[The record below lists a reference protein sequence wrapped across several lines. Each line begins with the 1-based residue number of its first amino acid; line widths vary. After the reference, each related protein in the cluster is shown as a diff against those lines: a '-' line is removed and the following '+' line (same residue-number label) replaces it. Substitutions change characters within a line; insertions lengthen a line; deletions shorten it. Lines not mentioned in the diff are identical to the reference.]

1 MRFGA
6 IYWRAEQAM
15 RAAAGPTVAI
25 AGSHLY
31 AVWALQAATG
41 LDSRGARSVHA
52 AMASAEKC
60 FTPGD
65 DPRGVGKIRV
75 TPDGRVAIQDFI
87 ACVLYT
93 SVDGTSKLSAR
104 DMSSKM
110 CTSILERHPEFVVD
124 TFPFSRRGSKTR
136 VVTFAQLQAVVCELP
151 FLQEDF
157 QNCVKNASSWDELKG
172 ILLSQ
177 SSQKTKWRWLEE
189 DFQQEMELATDDRR
203 GPTVNDD
210 PRGVGKIRV
219 TPGGRISVIDAITY
233 LLYLNPDGTPKP
245 RARDAAGARL
255 SSYLKRHPGVCFER
269 FRFPGFVGGHG
280 NPVATV
286 AELKDILCY
295 LVVQNYD
302 LVTSIRNASTW
313 GVLESIILAN
323 PSKCVQYT
331 LTEKDIK
338 QRLAAELGAQMEVR
352 CKFGVIDILSEKAKF
367 LMEVK
372 VSSAWM
378 EALGQLLVYGSEYP
392 DYEKRMHLFT
402 TPRTAPLYE
411 SHLLA
416 MKEVCDMHG
425 IEITLEENVEVRPS
439 LDEKVMPASSDMEI
453 SGDGGSFTLDRA
465 PQNAEEIRVTPDG
478 MISVYDALSF
488 LYSNFN
494 GNLKRGSALK
504 MARQALLCFKKQHP
518 EVAIGYFNF
527 SRAQGRET
535 PVATFAVL
543 KAILCD
549 LPNLHYNL
557 VTSIK
562 SGTTWY
568 DLKGILTTQ
577 SSRGRRRKSME
588 RDIQQRLAGELG
600 GQMEV
605 RCKHGVI
612 DILVK
617 AEKVIVELKEFS
629 AWMEALGQL
638 LAYGSEY
645 PDYKK
650 RMHLFMTSRS
660 PRLFS
665 SRLVSMKR
673 ICRALGIEISLEPES
688 VIHRLQQDD
697 ADMLVSSTEV
707 AGETAGERNL
717 QAAMELVEQFR
728 SSNNDSQV
736 AGKIRETPDGRLSII
751 DVIVCLWYT
760 NPDGTL
766 KPDARPLAAAT
777 FRRFLKKYPEV
788 VVDKVQLPG
797 PWGRVTPV
805 ATVEQLKNILRKLP
819 LFQLDFVTSVDG
831 ESALDDSDT
840 QGHPL

>member
-15 RAAAGPTVAI
+15 RPAAGPTVAI

-31 AVWALQAATG
+31 AFWALQAATG

-60 FTPGD
+60 FTRDD

-75 TPDGRVAIQDFI
+75 TPDGRVVIQDFI

-93 SVDGTSKLSAR
+93 DVDGTSKVSAR
-104 DMSSKM
+104 RMSRRM
-110 CTSILERHPEFVVD
+110 FTSILERHPEFVVD

-151 FLQEDF
+151 SLQEDF

-177 SSQKTKWRWLEE
+177 SSQKTKWRWSAE
-189 DFQQEMELATDDRR
+189 DVQQEMELELAADDGR
-203 GPTVNDD
+203 GPAVNDK
-210 PRGVGKIRV
+210 PRGAGKIQV

-245 RARDAAGARL
+245 
-255 SSYLKRHPGVCFER
+255 
-269 FRFPGFVGGHG
+269 
-280 NPVATV
+280 
-286 AELKDILCY
+286 
-295 LVVQNYD
+295 
-302 LVTSIRNASTW
+302 
-313 GVLESIILAN
+313 
-323 PSKCVQYT
+323 
-331 LTEKDIK
+331 
-338 QRLAAELGAQMEVR
+338 
-352 CKFGVIDILSEKAKF
+352 
-367 LMEVK
+367 
-372 VSSAWM
+372 
-378 EALGQLLVYGSEYP
+378 
-392 DYEKRMHLFT
+392 
-402 TPRTAPLYE
+402 
-411 SHLLA
+411 
-416 MKEVCDMHG
+416 VCDMHG

-439 LDEKVMPASSDMEI
+439 LDEKVMPASSGMEI
-453 SGDGGSFTLDRA
+453 SGDGGSSTLDRA

-478 MISVYDALSF
+478 MISVNDALSF

-494 GNLKRGSALK
+494 GNLKRGSALS
-504 MARQALLCFKKQHP
+504 MARHALSCFKNQHP

-527 SRAQGRET
+527 SRAQGRVT

-562 SGTTWY
+562 SATTWY

-577 SSRGRRRKSME
+577 SSQGRRRKSME

-605 RCKHGVI
+605 RCKYGVI

-617 AEKVIVELKEFS
+617 AEKVIVELKKFS
-629 AWMEALGQL
+629 AWMGALGQL

-650 RMHLFMTSRS
+650 WMHLFITSKS
-660 PRLFS
+660 PRLYS
-665 SRLVSMKR
+665 SRLASMKN
-673 ICRALGIEISLEPES
+673 ICHALGIEISLEPES
-688 VIHRLQQDD
+688 VIHRLHQDD

-717 QAAMELVEQFR
+717 QAAMELVEHFR
-728 SSNNDSQV
+728 SSNNDSQG

-766 KPDARPLAAAT
+766 MPNARDLASQT

-788 VVDKVQLPG
+788 VVDKLQLPG
-797 PWGRVTPV
+797 PWRGVTPV